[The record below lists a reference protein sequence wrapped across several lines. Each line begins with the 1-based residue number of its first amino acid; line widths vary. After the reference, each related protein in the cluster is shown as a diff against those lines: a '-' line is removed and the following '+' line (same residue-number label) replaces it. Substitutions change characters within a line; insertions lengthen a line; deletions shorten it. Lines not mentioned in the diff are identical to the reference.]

1 MNWGSSAEF
10 FAMGGYGF
18 YVWGSFLV
26 TAACLAAEPVLL
38 AARRRRALERLQA
51 ERKRHEAA
59 A

>member
-26 TAACLAAEPVLL
+26 TAACLAAEPLLL
-38 AARRRRALERLQA
+38 AARRRHALQRLQA